1 MNRLPLTI
9 ALALVAI
16 AACPGAASAA
26 PAREPRCFGAAARDA
41 SRPCTNPRLR
51 LRVTPTP
58 NQAALIPNLACQRST
73 LTEVLDE
80 CAYGLA
86 AAKARETVAVIG
98 DSHAAHWRAALRVV
112 AERKRWR
119 ILEIGRPHC
128 PLSLAK
134 PNSGEPISSQ
144 CATWN
149 TQVIGWLKA
158 HPEVRT
164 VFVTGAARAPIV
176 VPKGRTRLQERVAGF
191 VGAWKRLPAS
201 VGRLIVIRDNATEA
215 VDTHDCVRRAM
226 RRRVPAGPAC
236 ALPRRRALVPDGAVA
251 AAGKLRRRGVRV
263 LDLSPQFCDSRV
275 CFPVIGGVLVRKDTD
290 HLTQR
295 FAATLG
301 PILLRKLNALRW

>member
-1 MNRLPLTI
+1 MIRLPLTV

-16 AACPGAASAA
+16 ATVPGPASAA

-86 AAKARETVAVIG
+86 AAQARETVAVIG

-119 ILEIGRPHC
+119 VLEIARPHC
-128 PLSLAK
+128 PLSLAE
-134 PNSGEPISSQ
+134 PHSGEPISSQ

-149 TQVIGWLKA
+149 TQVIGWLED

-176 VPKGRTRLQERVAGF
+176 VPKGRTRFQERVAGF

-201 VGRLIVIRDNATEA
+201 VAHLIVIRDNATEA

-236 ALPRRRALVPDGAVA
+236 ALPGAGPWYRTARSLRRASCAGAACGSSTSRLSSATPACASRSSA
-251 AAGKLRRRGVRV
+251 ACSSARTRTTSRSASPRRWGR
-263 LDLSPQFCDSRV
+263 SCCAS
-275 CFPVIGGVLVRKDTD
+275 
-290 HLTQR
+290 
-295 FAATLG
+295 
-301 PILLRKLNALRW
+301 

>member
-1 MNRLPLTI
+1 LIRPLVTVALA
-9 ALALVAI
+9 ALAL
-16 AACPGAASAA
+16 AAAPAAADAA
-26 PAREPRCFGAAARDA
+26 PAREPRCFGAASRDA
-41 SRPCTNPRLR
+41 ARPCTNPRLR

-58 NQAALIPNLACQRST
+58 EQAALIPNLACQRST

-128 PLSLAK
+128 PLSLAR
-134 PNSGEPISSQ
+134 PDSGEPISSQ

-149 TQVIGWLKA
+149 TQVIGWLRG
-158 HPEVRT
+158 HPEVSK

-176 VPKGRTRLQERVAGF
+176 VPRGRTQFQERVAGY
-191 VGAWKRLPAS
+191 VGAWKRLPPS
-201 VGRLIVIRDNATEA
+201 VQRLIVIRDNATDALE
-215 VDTHDCVRRAM
+215 TQDCVRRAM
-226 RRRVPAGPAC
+226 RRRQAAGPAC

-251 AAGKLRRRGVRV
+251 AARKLRRGGVRV
-263 LDLSPQFCDSRV
+263 VDLSDQFCDRRL
-275 CFPVIGGVLVRKDTD
+275 CFPVIGGVLVRKDMD

-295 FAATLG
+295 FSATLG

>member
-1 MNRLPLTI
+1 M
-9 ALALVAI
+9 
-16 AACPGAASAA
+16 
-26 PAREPRCFGAAARDA
+26 
-41 SRPCTNPRLR
+41 
-51 LRVTPTP
+51 
-58 NQAALIPNLACQRST
+58 
-73 LTEVLDE
+73 
-80 CAYGLA
+80 
-86 AAKARETVAVIG
+86 
-98 DSHAAHWRAALRVV
+98 
-112 AERKRWR
+112 
-119 ILEIGRPHC
+119 
-128 PLSLAK
+128 
-134 PNSGEPISSQ
+134 
-144 CATWN
+144 
-149 TQVIGWLKA
+149 
-158 HPEVRT
+158 
-164 VFVTGAARAPIV
+164 
-176 VPKGRTRLQERVAGF
+176 PKGRTQFQERVAGF

-263 LDLSPQFCDSRV
+263 LDLSPTSSATRRL